1 MSASKNT
8 NKENTNQA
16 ARRKRVNRFKTFI
29 VFVALVLLFTSVLLN
44 FFLAI
49 KVLHLESQI
58 DKLYSE
64 VQIETMQNLTYL

>member
-16 ARRKRVNRFKTFI
+16 ARRKRVNRFKTLI
-29 VFVALVLLFTSVLLN
+29 VFLALVLLFASVILN

-58 DKLYSE
+58 DKLYSG
-64 VQIETMQNLTYL
+64 VQTETMQTLTCL